1 MEPASPYLDIAIV
14 SGVVNVLFT
23 ALMLVWRARTN
34 DLKESLKLERER
46 NTNLTEALE
55 ECYEHHGTHSTDS
68 PSGPVEA

>member
-34 DLKESLKLERER
+34 DLKEALKLERER

-55 ECYEHHGTHSTDS
+55 ECYEHGTHNTD
-68 PSGPVEA
+68 PASGPVTA